1 MRKSFKKIAIAIIS
15 ICCAVAWT
23 PKITAKA
30 MELDNDEFDAVFL
43 KTVEEY
49 VNDNY
54 NGSIELV
61 ANKELLYDID
71 INTIGYIYDFTLNT
85 EDGYATV
92 VNSNGYPE
100 VAEIYFNS
108 VDPLKDVVN
117 KRIYITN
124 SLYAY
129 YQDTS
134 YYLTTG
140 EEISVEG
147 VEALRDIAYYSADAV
162 ITTSSETI
170 YYTTKVEA
178 DVYQMSKRHPNISSI
193 VGYKNACVPLAGA
206 NIIQYWDRYL
216 PNLIENYT
224 PGIAAGSIY
233 LYNAPNNIVNEMAIE
248 LYNLMGTSSIGAT
261 ISQFKLGMTT
271 YCSNKGY
278 SILYESCMNSS
289 RFTYTLAKEKMR
301 NGCPLVIFTDPLTV
315 ATITSSGNSDKIEYI
330 NVATAHTVAGFG
342 YKDIEYTLSNGKTR
356 TDNYIEIASGLSEC
370 GSGYYNINYDTI
382 IDDAYGIY
390 IY

>member
-1 MRKSFKKIAIAIIS
+1 MRKSFKKIAIAIIG
-15 ICCAVAWT
+15 ICCAIVWM

-49 VNDNY
+49 VDDNY
-54 NGSIELV
+54 YGDIELV
-61 ANKELLYDID
+61 AQKELLFDVD
-71 INTIGYIYDFTLNT
+71 INTIGYIYDFTLNA

-108 VDPLKDVVN
+108 VNPLKDIEY
-117 KRIYITN
+117 KKIYITN

-129 YQDTS
+129 YKDVS
-134 YYLTTG
+134 YYLATG
-140 EEISVEG
+140 DEVSVEG
-147 VEALRDIAYYSADAV
+147 VEALRNIAYYSSNAV

-170 YYTTKVEA
+170 YYTTKVETDA
-178 DVYQMSKRHPNISSI
+178 YQMAKRHPAINSI
-193 VGYKNACVPLAGA
+193 TGYKNACVPIAGA

-224 PGIAAGSIY
+224 PGIAAGSQY
-233 LYNAPNNIVNEMAIE
+233 LYYGSSSVLNNMATE
-248 LYNLMGTSSIGAT
+248 LYNLMGTNSTGAT
-261 ISQFKLGMTT
+261 ISQFKSGMTT
-271 YCSNKGY
+271 YCSNKKY
-278 SILYESCMNSS
+278 NISYESCMSNG
-289 RFTYTLAKEKMR
+289 RFNYTVAKEKMR
-301 NGCPLVIFTDPLTV
+301 NGRPLVIFADPFTV
-315 ATITSSGNSDKIEYI
+315 ATITDIGNSDQI
-330 NVATAHTVAGFG
+330 NYTKAAAAHSIAGFG
-342 YKDIEYTLSNGKTR
+342 YKDIKYTLTNGQTR

-370 GSGYYNINYDTI
+370 AIGYYNINYDTI
-382 IDDAYGIY
+382 IDDAYGVY